1 MDHTRY
7 LTTFYLAFVWLMF
20 VFCCNSKPCRWSS
33 KNQNRLFQ
41 RLSLQVRGQDV
52 LSLPGKHFCLMV
64 CNQGGQLSQ
73 SFGMG
78 LLRNRLCPTYIC
90 NIFNNHNSSYS
101 LRQSDFSTPSFNT
114 VTYGKHSLRYLGP
127 KLWGKLSPD
136 IRSAKTLN
144 IFKKQIRK
152 YDISLL
158 IDDGC
163 KGCSLCSS

>member
-1 MDHTRY
+1 MD
-7 LTTFYLAFVWLMF
+7 
-20 VFCCNSKPCRWSS
+20 
-33 KNQNRLFQ
+33 
-41 RLSLQVRGQDV
+41 QVHG
-52 LSLPGKHFCLMV
+52 P
-64 CNQGGQLSQ
+64 QGGPWTGS
-73 SFGMG
+73 MG
-78 LLRNRLCPTYIC
+78 VVHGPGSMFCIRPMYRVRHRLCPTYIC
-90 NIFNNHNSSYS
+90 NIFNNHNSSYF

-136 IRSAKTLN
+136 VRSAKMLN
-144 IFKKQIRK
+144 IFRKQIRK